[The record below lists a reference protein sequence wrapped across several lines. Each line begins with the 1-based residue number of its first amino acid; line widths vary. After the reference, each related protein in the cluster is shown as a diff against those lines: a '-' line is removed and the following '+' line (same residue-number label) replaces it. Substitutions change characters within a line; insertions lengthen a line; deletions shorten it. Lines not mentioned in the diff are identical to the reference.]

1 MKVLFEKSFGR
12 DLKKVKNKRLLGQV
26 QEAIELVEMASSLND
41 IPNVKKMQGFETYYR
56 IRVGDYRIGIEILEG
71 QVIFVCFLNRKD
83 IYRYFP

>member
-12 DLKKVKNKRLLGQV
+12 DLKKIKDKQLLQQV
-26 QEAIELVEMASSLND
+26 RGVISQVETAAAISDVSS
-41 IPNVKKMQGFETYYR
+41 VKKMQGYDSYYR
-56 IRVGDYRIGIEILEG
+56 IRVGDYRIGIEIVDG